1 MKHCCVIGGSGFVGQ
16 YVVNALLASGK
27 RVSVIGRGD
36 IPPTHL
42 SPNVEYYAGDIQERA
57 FLKRALRGVNEIVDL
72 AYASVPK
79 TSFDDPVQ
87 DILGNLPPAVSLLQ
101 TACELSLDK
110 FVVISS
116 GGVVYGNAHSLPIT
130 EEHPTNPISPYGITK
145 LAVEKYALMYWK
157 LRALPVVSVRPG
169 NAYGERQRPFAGQGF
184 IATAIASILARKELV
199 MYGESGTIR
208 DYIHVSDLSRG
219 IVAALDRGHVG
230 HCYNIGTG
238 IGKSNKEVLEAL
250 AKLSRPNGLE
260 PIVRV
265 LAARSFD
272 VPANVLDS
280 AKLRID
286 TGWTPQVSFDEGLE
300 RTWRWFVDQTVN
312 VKHPSSDEAT

>member
-1 MKHCCVIGGSGFVGQ
+1 MKHCCVIGGSGFIGQ
-16 YVVNALLASGK
+16 HLVNVLLASGR
-27 RVSVIGRGD
+27 RVSVIGRGGNPPAD
-36 IPPTHL
+36 I
-42 SPNVEYYAGDIQERA
+42 SPHVEYHSGDIGEQA
-57 FLKRALRGVNEIVDL
+57 FLKRALRDVNEIVDL

-87 DILGNLPPAVSLLQ
+87 DILSNLPAAVSLLQ
-101 TACELSLDK
+101 TASLLSLDK
-110 FVVISS
+110 FVVVSS
-116 GGVVYGNAHSLPIT
+116 GGVVYGNVHSLPIT
-130 EEHPTNPISPYGITK
+130 EAHPTNPISPYGITK
-145 LAVEKYALMYWK
+145 LAVEKYSLMYW
-157 LRALPVVSVRPG
+157 RDSALPVVCVRPG

-184 IATAIASILARKELV
+184 IATAIASVLAKKELA

-208 DYIHVSDLSRG
+208 DYIHVSDLSYG
-219 IVAALDRGHVG
+219 IVAALDRGRVG

-265 LAARSFD
+265 LAARPFD

-280 AKLRID
+280 TKLRID
-286 TGWTPQVSFDEGLE
+286 TGWVPQVSFDEGLE
-300 RTWRWFVDQTVN
+300 RTWRWFVDQTAN
-312 VKHPSSDEAT
+312 VKQPDSDKAT